1 MTLKSGAKFEKKL
14 TFLTFCSK
22 NDTGNLVN
30 FNASSGKFNNLH
42 FNMLL
47 LSKVYY
53 VRAKKRT
60 EELCAITLKN
70 DTKFE
75 KELTCA
81 LMWVLGN
88 FWRNTQRS
96 QNLHFNGL
104 PLTKVC
110 NVWAKIQCRGSGRS
124 SIGTRRECIF
134 CRRVKYLKGEIRN
147 IILLLNVYCRRKD

>member
-22 NDTGNLVN
+22 NDMGNLVN
-30 FNASSGKFNNLH
+30 FNASNLNFNNLH

-81 LMWVLGN
+81 LM
-88 FWRNTQRS
+88 
-96 QNLHFNGL
+96 
-104 PLTKVC
+104 
-110 NVWAKIQCRGSGRS
+110 
-124 SIGTRRECIF
+124 
-134 CRRVKYLKGEIRN
+134 
-147 IILLLNVYCRRKD
+147 